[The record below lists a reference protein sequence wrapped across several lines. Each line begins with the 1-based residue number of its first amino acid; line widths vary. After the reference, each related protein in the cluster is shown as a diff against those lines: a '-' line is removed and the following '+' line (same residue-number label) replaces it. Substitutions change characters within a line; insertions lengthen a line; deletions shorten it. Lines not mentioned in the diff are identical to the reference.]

1 MLWVRGCLLLFG
13 DMACVVIVSMV
24 LASMRSACAGL
35 FTLMGCS
42 LELDF
47 GTQVSTVNIP
57 GKFELP
63 TLSNS

>member
-1 MLWVRGCLLLFG
+1 MGSGLPVALWRYGLCG
-13 DMACVVIVSMV
+13 DSINGSI
-24 LASMRSACAGL
+24 ASKRSACAGL
-35 FTLMGCS
+35 LTLMGCS